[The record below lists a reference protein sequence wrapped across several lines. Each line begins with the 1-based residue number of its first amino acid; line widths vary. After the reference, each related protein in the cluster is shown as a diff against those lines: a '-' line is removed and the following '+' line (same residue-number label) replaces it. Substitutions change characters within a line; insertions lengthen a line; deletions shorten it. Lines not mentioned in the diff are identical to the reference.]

1 MSVKTKCI
9 NCGKAATVFVSEI
22 VDAKIR
28 KCAYCAEHALQA
40 GVLAP
45 ASYGL
50 LSSVSAEKAGIFT
63 LGKESLRC
71 PTCSLSQEDFDKFGR
86 FGCPECY
93 ETFGDLLRPLLL
105 KLHTGSSHRGKIPR
119 KALAQHL
126 LDDRLKYLQ
135 GRLDNAVAEESYEDA
150 ADYRD
155 KITEIKQLAKE
166 PTDSEAN

>member
-1 MSVKTKCI
+1 MSVKAKCI
-9 NCGKAATVFVSEI
+9 DCGKTATIFVSEI
-22 VDAKIR
+22 VDAKIT

-50 LSSVSAEKAGIFT
+50 LGSESTEKVGNFT
-63 LGKESLRC
+63 LERESLRC
-71 PTCSLSQEDFDKFGR
+71 PACGLRQEDFDKNGR
-86 FGCPECY
+86 FGCPGCY
-93 ETFGDLLRPLLL
+93 ETFGNLLRPLLL

-126 LDDRLKYLQ
+126 LNDRLKYLQ

-155 KITEIKQLAKE
+155 KIIEIKQLAEE
-166 PTDSEAN
+166 PPDSGAN